1 MLAFPRETP
10 RFPVPYTF
18 LYLTNNGMLNT
29 HRRTSVILRSYL
41 GTSASCRPAGSAF
54 NCVTPTK

>member
-1 MLAFPRETP
+1 MLAFPGETP
-10 RFPVPYTF
+10 RFPIPYAF

-41 GTSASCRPAGSAF
+41 GTPASCWHPVGLLATLST
-54 NCVTPTK
+54 V